1 MIRSALLV
9 LLACA
14 VAIVGGAASLA
25 YMLDAKRDIGAVT
38 VGPWRTFPE
47 AGTETADPYHK
58 ARYAMDGVLSLGAA
72 EGRVFFAETDSRGER
87 LTAACAYV
95 LSGPMP
101 AARFW
106 TIRGETDDGGAWR
119 AGPAIHSRNLL
130 RKPDNSVELT
140 AGAKPAPGNWLPVAA
155 DGAFRLV
162 LTLYDSATTTTQET
176 TDAQAPAIER
186 HSCDG

>member
-25 YMLDAKRDIGAVT
+25 YVLDAKRDIGAVK

-58 ARYAMDGVLSLGAA
+58 ARYAMDGVLSLGAG

-87 LTAACAYV
+87 LTAACAYT
-95 LSGPMP
+95 LKGSLP

-106 TIRGETDDGGAWR
+106 TIRGEADDGGIWR

-130 RKPDNSVELT
+130 RQPDNSVEL
-140 AGAKPAPGNWLPVAA
+140 AVGARPAPGNWLPVAA
-155 DGAFRLV
+155 EGAFRLV
-162 LTLYDSATTTTQET
+162 LTLYDPATTTAQESA
-176 TDAQAPAIER
+176 DAQAPSIER
-186 HSCDG
+186 GPCE